1 MERNAVTT
9 TELASDPY
17 YSHTSATP
25 RRREL
30 PATPRHEL
38 YRNIHAGLRLCM
50 GDALSAVG
58 RMDADDAADVAAVTL
73 QVNELLVLF
82 RGHLEKEN
90 AWIHPALEARQPGS
104 TARIAHDHEDHV
116 AAFAQIAEDVLAL
129 RNAPASRRSAAARVL
144 YRDLAAFVA
153 DNLVH
158 MAVEEAE
165 HDAVL
170 WSTHSD
176 EELVGIERA
185 IVGSIAPPLKS
196 AYLRWIV
203 PAIPHAERVA
213 VMSAL
218 RTSAPAEAF
227 DATLAML
234 KPHLAHRDWAKL
246 VATLTSATTVS

>member
-1 MERNAVTT
+1 MERNAFAVA
-9 TELASDPY
+9 ESASAPY
-17 YSHTSATP
+17 ARHASTMP
-25 RRREL
+25 RRRAL
-30 PATPRHEL
+30 PETARHDL

-58 RMDADDAADVAAVTL
+58 RMDADDPADVAAVTL
-73 QVNELLVLF
+73 QVNELIVLF

-104 TARIAHDHEDHV
+104 TTRIAHDHKDHV
-116 AAFAQIAEDVLAL
+116 AAFAQIAEDLSTL
-129 RNAPASRRSAAARVL
+129 RNVAASRRAGAARVL

-158 MAVEEAE
+158 MAAEEAE
-165 HDAVL
+165 HNAVL

-176 EELVGIERA
+176 EELASIERA

-196 AYLRWIV
+196 AYLRWIM

-213 VMSAL
+213 VLSAL
-218 RTSAPAEAF
+218 RASAPAEAF

-234 KPHLAHRDWAKL
+234 KPHLPHRDWAKL
-246 VATLTSATTVS
+246 IAALTSATTVT

>member
-1 MERNAVTT
+1 MERNAFAVA
-9 TELASDPY
+9 ESASGPY
-17 YSHTSATP
+17 VSHSSTPP
-25 RRREL
+25 RRRAL
-30 PATPRHEL
+30 PETARHDL
-38 YRNIHAGLRLCM
+38 YRNIHAGLRMCM

-58 RMDADDAADVAAVTL
+58 RMDADDPSDVAAVTL
-73 QVNELLVLF
+73 QMNELITLF

-90 AWIHPALEARQPGS
+90 AWVHPALEARQPGS
-104 TARIAHDHEDHV
+104 TARIAHDHDDHV
-116 AAFAQIAEDVLAL
+116 AAFARLADDVLAL
-129 RNAPASRRSAAARVL
+129 RTAPSPRRSGAARTL

-153 DNLVH
+153 DNLAH
-158 MAVEEAE
+158 MAAEETD
-165 HDAVL
+165 HNAVL

-196 AYLRWIV
+196 AYMRWIV

-213 VMSAL
+213 MMSAL
-218 RTSAPAEAF
+218 RAAAPAEAF

-246 VATLTSATTVS
+246 VAALTSGIAVR

>member
-1 MERNAVTT
+1 MPSPV
-9 TELASDPY
+9 P
-17 YSHTSATP
+17 TSASARMPAMNRPSP
-25 RRREL
+25 RRRAL
-30 PATPRHEL
+30 PATPRHDL

-58 RMDADDAADVAAVTL
+58 RMDADDPADVAAVTL
-73 QVNELLVLF
+73 QMNELIVLF

-90 AWIHPALEARQPGS
+90 AWVHPALEARRPGS

-116 AAFAQIAEDVLAL
+116 AAFARLAADLLAL
-129 RNAPASRRSAAARVL
+129 RNAPTSRRGAAARAL

-158 MAVEEAE
+158 MAAEETD
-165 HDAVL
+165 HNAVL

-196 AYLRWIV
+196 AYMRWIV
-203 PAIPHAERVA
+203 PAIPHADRVTLL
-213 VMSAL
+213 SAL
-218 RTSAPAEAF
+218 RASAPAEAF

-246 VATLTSATTVS
+246 VAGLTSGTAVR

>member
-1 MERNAVTT
+1 MERNAVATA
-9 TELASDPY
+9 ECVSVPY
-17 YSHTSATP
+17 TSHTSAAP
-25 RRREL
+25 RRRAL
-30 PATPRHEL
+30 QATPRHDL
-38 YRNIHAGLRLCM
+38 YRNIHAGLRVCM
-50 GDALSAVG
+50 SDALAAVG
-58 RMDADDAADVAAVTL
+58 RMDGDDPADMASVTL
-73 QVNELLVLF
+73 QVNELIVLF

-90 AWIHPALEARQPGS
+90 AWVHPALEARQPGA
-104 TARIAHDHEDHV
+104 TMRIAHDHEDHI
-116 AAFAQIAEDVLAL
+116 AALALIAEDLSVL
-129 RNAPASRRSAAARVL
+129 RYAPASRRAATARIL

-158 MAVEEAE
+158 MATEEAE
-165 HDAVL
+165 HNAVL

-185 IVGSIAPPLKS
+185 IVASIAPPLKS

-203 PAIPHAERVA
+203 PAVPHAERVA

-218 RTSAPAEAF
+218 RANAPAEAF

-246 VATLTSATTVS
+246 VAALTSGAAR

>member
-1 MERNAVTT
+1 MERNAFAVA
-9 TELASDPY
+9 ESASAPY
-17 YSHTSATP
+17 ARHASTMP
-25 RRREL
+25 RRRAL
-30 PATPRHEL
+30 PETARHDL
-38 YRNIHAGLRLCM
+38 YRNIHAGLRMCM

-58 RMDADDAADVAAVTL
+58 RMDADDPADVAAVVL
-73 QVNELLVLF
+73 QMNELITLF
-82 RGHLEKEN
+82 RGHLDKEN
-90 AWIHPALEARQPGS
+90 AWVHPALEARKPGS

-116 AAFAQIAEDVLAL
+116 AAFAQIAEDLSAL
-129 RNAPASRRSAAARVL
+129 RNAPASRRGAAARVL
-144 YRDLAAFVA
+144 YRDLTAFVA

-158 MAVEEAE
+158 MAAEESD
-165 HDAVL
+165 HNAVL

-196 AYLRWIV
+196 AYMRWIV

-218 RTSAPAEAF
+218 RASAPAEAF

-234 KPHLAHRDWAKL
+234 KAHLAHRDWAKL
-246 VATLTSATTVS
+246 VSALTSATTEF